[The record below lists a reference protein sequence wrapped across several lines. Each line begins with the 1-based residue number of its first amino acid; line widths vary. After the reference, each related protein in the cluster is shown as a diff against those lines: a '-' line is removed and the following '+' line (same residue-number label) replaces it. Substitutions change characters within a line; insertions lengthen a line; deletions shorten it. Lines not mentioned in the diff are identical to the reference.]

1 MKKSENRGPCLAQLG
16 VPDTLD
22 LGLVSPTLGG
32 RDYSK
37 NFFKEEEEQKHET
50 YQMGEVQRT
59 NRSHWAMMVCL

>member
-37 NFFKEEEEQKHET
+37 NFFKEEEQKHET